1 MSTSTHRRAAI
12 AAAAVA
18 NVEAHEARIAAVEAA
33 AQQAAETARAAI
45 AAAEATTVATAFL
58 REDDANDRDGA
69 RPRGPH
75 KNRNVSPSP
84 V

>member
-12 AAAAVA
+12 AAATVA
-18 NVEAHEARIAAVEAA
+18 NVEAHEARIAAVE